1 MRHRGIREVNEFLQQ
16 LRSFYEGLDPSRRR
30 VLITVVVLAAA
41 FIIGVGV
48 WASQPQYVTLTRFTS
63 GDEAV
68 SVTQSLARSGIS
80 YRMGSDGLSL
90 EVPATEEL
98 SARKAMSSEGVLVG
112 LEGIE
117 KLEPWATPFKEQMY
131 KQMMMQNELIRSI
144 NGIDGI
150 AASKVNLNLPARTE
164 FLRDQARATA
174 SVTLRPDPGASLSPD
189 TARSVARLV
198 ANSVNGMTASDVTVL
213 DVTDGRTLWGSEG
226 EADTDLDLTK
236 LTARREIELSEAVR
250 SVIGRM
256 LGSPDALSVTVSVEL
271 ERATVAT
278 TVQAIDPA
286 TSTPAEE
293 KISSTQNSG
302 LSTTAVRV
310 PGSDSNLPERT
321 GGGTNGSSTG
331 GSKSDTQA
339 TTYDYTRTTTTT
351 TKPAGSV
358 RRLSASV
365 MVNTE
370 ALQALLLKA
379 SPNGKVDPAA
389 EAAMKADLEEA
400 VRAALGYDTTRGD
413 QVVVKFA
420 RFADMQLSEAEPAPT
435 MAVLERQ
442 SSNLLLGLALILT
455 FALVIRPLMRYLLS
469 AQPTSVSSP
478 ATASVALPGGAANAP
493 MPSSA
498 ESTEDLTRRLRNAV
512 ENFESLSAQDLSELV
527 SRESEHSAEVLR
539 RWIRG

>member
-302 LSTTAVRV
+302 LSTTAVGV

-351 TKPAGSV
+351 TQPAGSV

>member
-1 MRHRGIREVNEFLQQ
+1 MRPRGIREVNEFLQQ

-68 SVTQSLARSGIS
+68 SVTQSLARAGIS
-80 YRMGSDGLSL
+80 YRMGADGLSL

-98 SARKAMSSEGVLVG
+98 TARKAMSSEGVLVG

-174 SVTLRPDPGASLSPD
+174 SVTLRPDPGATLSSE

-226 EADTDLDLTK
+226 EGVDSDQDLSK

-256 LGSPDALSVTVSVEL
+256 LGSPDALSVTVGVEL

-278 TVQAIDPA
+278 TVQAIDPN

-293 KISSTQNSG
+293 KISSTINSG
-302 LSTTAVRV
+302 LSTAAVGI

-321 GGGTNGSSTG
+321 GSTTGGTTNG

-351 TKPAGSV
+351 TKPAGSI

-365 MVNTE
+365 MVNSE
-370 ALQALLLKA
+370 ALQALLAKA

-389 EAAMKADLEEA
+389 EAAMKADIEEA

-435 MAVLERQ
+435 MAVIERQ
-442 SSNLLLGLALILT
+442 SSNILLGLALILT

-469 AQPTSVSSP
+469 AQPAPVSTAP
-478 ATASVALPGGAANAP
+478 AVALPGGAANAP
-493 MPSSA
+493 MPSSS